1 MEQEFPKRLNIMILA
16 ILILLLMMV
25 FRLGMLQIVFG
36 TYYRQSADENRFRQI
51 VQLAPRGNIVDSR
64 GVVLAS
70 NEPGYFVSM
79 YHTRAPELEQ
89 ILERLVMILDPAGAD
104 PEITVAAFK
113 SRFHAN
119 RFRRWQPVRLTDSPL
134 SFHDP
139 RLLLIEEG
147 RLALP
152 GVFVEVQPVRSY
164 PLGGVASHILGGLGR
179 FTGGA
184 QELRTLVEAGL
195 TGYRLDS
202 RVGRWGVEA
211 AFEFVAPHLS
221 LRGIDGSQVVEVD
234 KLSRLMREVE
244 SIEPLP
250 GNNVHLTID
259 AMLQQNIETWLVNEY
274 LPNLRATTAPLAR
287 EAAVVA
293 LDPRDGRILAFISVP
308 AFAPAYLS
316 RDFTALSADP
326 DRPLEAKPLVAA
338 APGSIFKPIT
348 EIAGMVSGAK
358 EQLGQRPPVVCT
370 GRLHDEAMLGPR
382 GKRCWV
388 EQFGTGHGQV
398 TDLAAMRV
406 SCNIYFY
413 QLSFELLR
421 SLGTAHVLDQ
431 IADVAAFFGLGVR
444 SSLPELVG
452 FRSDTGTLPTSEGF
466 REGIRAHLRRNP
478 FDRRPLNP
486 YPGEVADIAIGQGAQ
501 SYTPLQVANFM
512 AMLATGHRFQ
522 PFIVDRVVSVT
533 GQVMARTNPELLA
546 SLVRT
551 PENQAGLI
559 DDAQWRH
566 LKEGLRQVTQ
576 VTGLGLNSGT
586 ASGVFR
592 GAPYFSAGK
601 TGTAEVMQGG
611 RFVDSHGWF
620 AGWAATDAISTPEI
634 VVSVLVKHGR
644 SGGSAAAP
652 IARRVLDEYFR
663 LKLARAGQ

>member
-1 MEQEFPKRLNIMILA
+1 MVLSILVVL
-16 ILILLLMMV
+16 LIMV

-51 VQLAPRGNIVDSR
+51 VQMAPRGKIVDSR
-64 GVVLAS
+64 GEVLAS
-70 NEPGYFVSM
+70 NVPGYFVSM

-89 ILERLVMILDPAGAD
+89 ILETVVTILDPAGLD
-104 PEITVAAFK
+104 PEISVAEFK

-134 SFHDP
+134 PFDDP
-139 RLLLIEEG
+139 RLLLIEER
-147 RLALP
+147 RLELP
-152 GVFVEVQPVRSY
+152 GVFVDVQPVRSY
-164 PLGGVASHILGGLGR
+164 PLGSVAGHILGGLGR

-184 QELRTLVEAGL
+184 EELRALVESGL

-211 AFEFVAPHLS
+211 AFEFVASHLS
-221 LRGIDGSQVVEVD
+221 LRGVDGSQVVEVD

-244 SIEPLP
+244 RIEPVP
-250 GNNVHLTID
+250 GNSVHLTID
-259 AMLQQNIETWLVNEY
+259 AMLQQNVETWLVNDF
-274 LPNLRATTAPLAR
+274 LPRLRATTAP
-287 EAAVVA
+287 EANQVAVVA

-308 AFAPAYLS
+308 NFEPAHLS
-316 RDFTALSADP
+316 RDFANLNADP
-326 DRPLEAKPLVAA
+326 NRPLEAKPLVAS
-338 APGSIFKPIT
+338 APGSIFKPVT
-348 EIAGMVSGAK
+348 EIAGIISGAK
-358 EQLGQRPPVVCT
+358 ESLSQRPPIVCT
-370 GRLHDEAMLGPR
+370 GRLQDEAMLGPS
-382 GKRCWV
+382 GKRCWI
-388 EQFGTGHGQV
+388 EAFGTGHGQV
-398 TDLAAMRV
+398 DDLDAMRV

-421 SLGTAHVLDQ
+421 ARGAANVLDQ
-431 IADVAAFFGLGVR
+431 VAEVAAFLGLGVPV
-444 SSLPELVG
+444 SLPELAG
-452 FRSDTGTLPTSEGF
+452 FRSDAGILPTSERF

-522 PFIVDRVVSVT
+522 PFLVDRIVSAAGAVVSK
-533 GQVMARTNPELLA
+533 AEPELQA

-566 LKEGLRQVTQ
+566 LKEGLRQVTE

-586 ASGVFR
+586 AAGVFR
-592 GAPYFSAGK
+592 GATYFSAGK

-620 AGWAATDAISTPEI
+620 AGWAAVDAVSSPEI

-644 SGGSAAAP
+644 SGGAAAAP
-652 IARRVLDEYFR
+652 IARRVIDEYFR
-663 LKLARAGQ
+663 LKLERAGR

>member
-1 MEQEFPKRLNIMILA
+1 MEKEFPKRLNVMILA
-16 ILILLLMMV
+16 ILILLSIMV

-51 VQLAPRGNIVDSR
+51 IQLAPRGNIVDSR

-113 SRFHAN
+113 NRFHAN
-119 RFRRWQPVRLTDSPL
+119 RFRRWQPVRLTDNPL

-139 RLLLIEEG
+139 RLLLIEER
-147 RLALP
+147 RLELP

-164 PLGGVASHILGGLGR
+164 PLGSVASHILGGLGR

-184 QELRTLVEAGL
+184 QELRALVEAGL

-221 LRGIDGSQVVEVD
+221 LRGVDGSQVVEVD

-244 SIEPLP
+244 RIEPLP

-274 LPNLRATTAPLAR
+274 LPNLRATTAPAAR
-287 EAAVVA
+287 EVAVVA

-308 AFAPAYLS
+308 TFAPVHLS
-316 RDFTALSADP
+316 RDFAALSADP

-338 APGSIFKPIT
+338 APGSVFKPIT
-348 EIAGMVSGAK
+348 EIAGIVSGAK
-358 EQLGQRPPVVCT
+358 ESLNRRPPVVCT

-382 GKRCWV
+382 GKGCWI

-398 TDLAAMRV
+398 DDLDAMRV
-406 SCNIYFY
+406 SCNIYFF

-431 IADVAAFFGLGVR
+431 IANVAAFFGLGVR
-444 SSLPELVG
+444 SPLPLVG
-452 FRSDTGTLPTSEGF
+452 FRNDTGTLPTSEGF
-466 REGIRAHLRRNP
+466 REGIRSHLRRNP

-486 YPGEVADIAIGQGAQ
+486 FPGEVADIAIGQGGQ

-522 PFIVDRVVSVT
+522 PFIVDRVVSAAGTV
-533 GQVMARTNPELLA
+533 VDRTNPELLA

-559 DDAQWRH
+559 DDTQWRH

-586 ASGVFR
+586 AGGVFR

-620 AGWAATDAISTPEI
+620 AGWAATDAVSTPEI

-652 IARRVLDEYFR
+652 IARRVMDEYFR
-663 LKLARAGQ
+663 LKLERAGQ